1 MKAELDELII
11 KLKPR
16 VLSLVYEHEHGF
28 SRNGQS
34 LLLGGDHDRD
44 LIIAHRL
51 RSDLIVTSGTTAEI
65 EQYSQ
70 PSKPLVLITTR
81 PSAAAWLE
89 AKRLELEDP
98 ELISMIAQKL
108 VLYETGLTIS
118 RLLFEKQLIDQIVIH
133 HDHANFDTSNLKG
146 FDIRLS
152 FSVNYYQRYISVF
165 ERRGR

>member
-1 MKAELDELII
+1 VKAELDELII
-11 KLKPR
+11 KLKPH

-34 LLLGGDHDRD
+34 WLLGGDHDRD
-44 LIIAHRL
+44 LLIALRL
-51 RSDLIVTSGTTAEI
+51 RSDLIVTSGTTAEL

-89 AKRLELEDP
+89 AKRLELDDP
-98 ELISMIAQKL
+98 ELISMIAQKS

-133 HDHANFDTSNLKG
+133 HDYADFDTSILKG
-146 FDIRLS
+146 FDIRLC
-152 FSVNYYQRYISVF
+152 FSVNYYQRHISVF

>member
-1 MKAELDELII
+1 MKAELDQLII

-16 VLSLVYEHEHGF
+16 VLSLVYEDEHGF

-44 LIIAHRL
+44 LLIALRL
-51 RSDLIVTSGTTAEI
+51 RSDIIVTTGTTAEL

-98 ELISMIAQKL
+98 ELLSMIAQKS